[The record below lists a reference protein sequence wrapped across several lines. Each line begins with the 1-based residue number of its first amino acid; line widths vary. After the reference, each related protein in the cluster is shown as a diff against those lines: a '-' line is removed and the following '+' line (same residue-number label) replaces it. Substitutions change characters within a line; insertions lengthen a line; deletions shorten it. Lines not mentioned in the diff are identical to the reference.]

1 MKWDVIVIGAGQTGA
16 PLSARLAEAG
26 KRVLLAER
34 KHVGGTCSN
43 YGCTPTKTLIASA
56 RAAHVARTAAR
67 LGIHA
72 DVRVDF
78 PAVIRRKND
87 LVQQWRLSVEKRL
100 ARAGDF
106 LTLTRAHARFV
117 DTHEIEVAGEL
128 HSAEKLVIDAG
139 ARPAIPDIDGL
150 DQVAWLDNA
159 SVMEL
164 NELPEHLIVLG
175 GGYIGCELGQAFR
188 RFGADVT
195 IIDRNRH
202 LLAREDEDVSLVIEK
217 VFAQE
222 GISVRLGTDVR
233 RVRSSGRNIEVET
246 SHGGAITGT
255 HLLVAVGRQPNTH
268 DLGCEAAGL
277 ELDERGYI
285 RVNDRYETS
294 VPGVYASGDVTGGPQ
309 FTHTAWDDHRLLYD
323 IILSRNGRTRRDR
336 MIPHATF
343 TDPQVAGIGL
353 TERAA
358 REQNLAYELATFP
371 FGNIARAIETDERA
385 GLIKVLL
392 DPATERIIGA
402 TIVGVEAA
410 ELIHIFLATMAAG
423 ANAQTLVDVEFVHP
437 AFAEGLQSV
446 LMRLSRYALK

>member
-1 MKWDVIVIGAGQTGA
+1 MEWDVIVIGAGQTGG

-78 PAVIRRKND
+78 QAVIRRKNE
-87 LVQQWRLSVEKRL
+87 LVQQWRQGTERRL
-100 ARAGDF
+100 ARAGES
-106 LTLTRAHARFV
+106 LVLKRAHARFV
-117 DTHEIEVAGEL
+117 DTHEVEVDGER
-128 HSAEKLVIDAG
+128 HRAKTLVIDVG
-139 ARPAIPDIDGL
+139 ARPAIPRIEGL
-150 DQVAWLDNA
+150 DRVAWLDNA
-159 SVMEL
+159 TVMEL
-164 NELPEHLIVLG
+164 DEVPEQLVVLG

-195 IIDRNRH
+195 IIDRNEH
-202 LLAREDEDVSLVIEK
+202 LLAREDEDVSHVIAE

-222 GISVRLGTDVR
+222 GISVRLGTEVR
-233 RVRSSGRNIEVET
+233 RVGMNRDAIEVET
-246 SHGGAITGT
+246 SNGSTIAGT

-268 DLGCEAAGL
+268 DLGCEAAGV
-277 ELDERGYI
+277 ELDQLGYI
-285 RVNDRYETS
+285 RVNDRYETN
-294 VPGVYASGDVTGGPQ
+294 VRGVYASGDVTGGPQ

-323 IILSRNGRTRRDR
+323 IILGNVRRTRQDR
-336 MIPHATF
+336 LIPHATF

-358 REQNLAYELATFP
+358 REQNVAYELATFP
-371 FGNIARAIETDERA
+371 FGNIARAIETDERS
-385 GLIKVLL
+385 GLLKVLL

-402 TIVGVEAA
+402 TIVGAEAA
-410 ELIHIFLATMAAG
+410 ELIHILLATIAAG
-423 ANAQTLVDVEFVHP
+423 AKAQTLVDAEFVHP
-437 AFAEGLQSV
+437 AFAEGVQSA
-446 LMRLSRYALK
+446 LMRLSRYAPK

>member
-1 MKWDVIVIGAGQTGA
+1 MEWDVIVIGAGQTGG

-78 PAVIRRKND
+78 QAVIRRKNE
-87 LVQQWRLSVEKRL
+87 LVQQWRQGTERRL
-100 ARAGDF
+100 ARAGES
-106 LTLTRAHARFV
+106 LVLKRAHARFV
-117 DTHEIEVAGEL
+117 DTHEVEVDGER
-128 HSAEKLVIDAG
+128 HRAKTLVIDVG
-139 ARPAIPDIDGL
+139 ARPAIPRIEGL
-150 DQVAWLDNA
+150 DRVAWLDNA
-159 SVMEL
+159 TVMEL
-164 NELPEHLIVLG
+164 DEVPEQLVVLG

-195 IIDRNRH
+195 IIDRNEH
-202 LLAREDEDVSLVIEK
+202 LLAREDEDVSQVIAD

-222 GISVRLGTDVR
+222 GISVRLGTEVR
-233 RVRSSGRNIEVET
+233 RVGMNRDAIEVET
-246 SHGGAITGT
+246 SNGSTIAGT

-268 DLGCEAAGL
+268 DLGCEAAGV
-277 ELDERGYI
+277 ELDQLGYI
-285 RVNDRYETS
+285 RVNDRYETN

-323 IILSRNGRTRRDR
+323 IILGNVRRTRQDR
-336 MIPHATF
+336 LIPHATF

-358 REQNLAYELATFP
+358 REQNVAYELATFP
-371 FGNIARAIETDERA
+371 FGNIARAIETDERS
-385 GLIKVLL
+385 GLLKVLL

-402 TIVGVEAA
+402 TIVGAEAA
-410 ELIHIFLATMAAG
+410 ELIHILLATIAAG
-423 ANAQTLVDVEFVHP
+423 AKAQTLVDAEFVHP
-437 AFAEGLQSV
+437 AFAEGVQSA
-446 LMRLSRYALK
+446 LMRLSRYAPK